1 MHTNLGSAIASI
13 GVGGMNKLL
22 NLSDP
27 VIGAFLQMR
36 MLNIMIAPI
45 RGTWFSLKQY
55 PDAGSQM
62 GREKCHKDITGDK
75 CCKVFVVNT

>member
-1 MHTNLGSAIASI
+1 MHTNLGSAIAGI
-13 GVGGMNKLL
+13 GVGSMNKLL

-45 RGTWFSLKQY
+45 VG
-55 PDAGSQM
+55 PGS
-62 GREKCHKDITGDK
+62 H
-75 CCKVFVVNT
+75 